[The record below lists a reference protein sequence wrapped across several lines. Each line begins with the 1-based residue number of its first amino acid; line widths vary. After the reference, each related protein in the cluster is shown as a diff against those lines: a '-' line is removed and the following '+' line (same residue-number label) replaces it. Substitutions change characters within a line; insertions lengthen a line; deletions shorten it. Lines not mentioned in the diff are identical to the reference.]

1 MKNRTDEEESDIEN
15 DENENDPNFE
25 VQEPG
30 KKKGKINVKGKV
42 SLTCDAMDLSVRKR
56 IVVASSLAN
65 CFGIQIN
72 ETNSIAWRE
81 GQEARLKK
89 SS

>member
-15 DENENDPNFE
+15 DENENDPNG
-25 VQEPG
+25 P
-30 KKKGKINVKGKV
+30 
-42 SLTCDAMDLSVRKR
+42 MDLSVRKR